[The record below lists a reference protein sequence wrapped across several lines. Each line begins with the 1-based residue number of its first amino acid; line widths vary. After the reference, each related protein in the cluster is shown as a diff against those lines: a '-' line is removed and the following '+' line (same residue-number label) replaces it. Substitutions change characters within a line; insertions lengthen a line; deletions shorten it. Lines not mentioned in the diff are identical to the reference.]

1 MNPIALVSMLALLAI
16 WIGIGVAVMA
26 YGTPLGLAC
35 YVLAAVVTNPRTWR
49 LR

>member
-1 MNPIALVSMLALLAI
+1 MNPVVLLAMLALLTV
-16 WIGIGVAVMA
+16 WIGIGVAVVA

-35 YVLAAVVTNPRTWR
+35 YVLAAVVTNPRVWR